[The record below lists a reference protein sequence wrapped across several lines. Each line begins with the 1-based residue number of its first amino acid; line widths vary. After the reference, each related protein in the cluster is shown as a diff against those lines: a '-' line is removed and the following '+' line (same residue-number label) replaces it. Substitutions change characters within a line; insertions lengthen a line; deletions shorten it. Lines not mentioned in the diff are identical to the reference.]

1 MLSRAVMTEC
11 LGQYGKVFASRPIK
25 DGNGL
30 ILLRSSSDNAGA
42 LGLEE
47 SATEGQFIII
57 NKKYSVKEWSN
68 LRIKMAR

>member
-11 LGQYGKVFASRPIK
+11 LGQYGKVFASRPTK

-30 ILLRSSSDNAGA
+30 IFLRSSRDNTGA

-47 SATEGQFIII
+47 SATEGQFTII
-57 NKKYSVKEWSN
+57 NKKYIIKLVKEQFCC
-68 LRIKMAR
+68 